1 MLFRSEVLAKS
12 VKARYIF
19 DTFQKRKWPTE
30 TLLPQ
35 EDSNLFDRNFLYFLL
50 IMILEQW
57 EAAYQTFFLLH
68 AMPLIPNANVLAPA
82 RTKIGMGGFIPF
94 SSHGNITART
104 LLILHKVPRGASGS
118 VHRWLKWK
126 PAVIP

>member
-1 MLFRSEVLAKS
+1 
-12 VKARYIF
+12 
-19 DTFQKRKWPTE
+19 
-30 TLLPQ
+30 
-35 EDSNLFDRNFLYFLL
+35 
-50 IMILEQW
+50 MILEQW

-118 VHRWLKWK
+118 VHR
-126 PAVIP
+126 